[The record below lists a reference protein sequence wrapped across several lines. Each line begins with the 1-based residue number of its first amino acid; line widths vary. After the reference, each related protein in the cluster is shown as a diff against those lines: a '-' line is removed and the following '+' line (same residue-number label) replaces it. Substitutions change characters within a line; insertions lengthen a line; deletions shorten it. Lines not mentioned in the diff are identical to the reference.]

1 MAPNEQL
8 ALFEYA
14 SPSGK
19 PEKPPAPSPALRTEN
34 AHNSGP
40 IPTPPPPSLPDGAQW
55 RETATSLQTIGF
67 VLLRSRRK
75 SIGLQVNEDGL
86 RVTAPRWVS
95 LKQIN
100 AAIDDKATWILAK
113 IRHHQERRKKL
124 ALADTQW
131 HDGGRIP
138 YLGNLIVLRLG
149 LETQT
154 RFRGNTQAPKPD
166 DALLIGL
173 PANADHRRVR
183 DSTHMWLQARA
194 KEWFD
199 LRIRF
204 FTHHHPDLS
213 INRWRLS
220 NATTRWGSCNSDRN
234 IMLNW
239 RLIHFEP
246 DVIDY
251 VIAHELA
258 HLRHMDHS
266 ASFWREVGRLCPGF
280 ERARDI
286 LRGQDPAS
294 LPLLQGDF

>member
-1 MAPNEQL
+1 MAPNDQL
-8 ALFEYA
+8 SLFEPTSQPEKAGNAPGPA
-14 SPSGK
+14 SP
-19 PEKPPAPSPALRTEN
+19 RRIHT
-34 AHNSGP
+34 AHNAP
-40 IPTPPPPSLPDGAQW
+40 VLTPPPPSLPDGAQW
-55 RETATSLQTIGF
+55 REASTSLQTIGF

-75 SIGLQVNEDGL
+75 SIGLQVNDDGL

-100 AAIDDKATWILAK
+100 AAIDDKASWILSK

-131 HDGGRIP
+131 CDGGKIP
-138 YLGNLIVLRLG
+138 YLGSLIILRLG
-149 LETQT
+149 LATQT
-154 RFRGNTQAPKPD
+154 CFRGNSQAPGPD
-166 DALLIGL
+166 SELLIGL
-173 PANADHRRVR
+173 PADADHRRVR
-183 DSTHMWLQARA
+183 DSTHMWLQGRA
-194 KEWFD
+194 KAWFE
-199 LRIRF
+199 LRIQH
-204 FTHHHPDLS
+204 FTDRNPDLS

-220 NATTRWGSCNSDRN
+220 NATTRWGSCSSDRN

-266 ASFWREVGRLCPGF
+266 QSFWREVARLCPGF